1 MFISEIFS
9 KEYLLHNLF
18 LTLPLRV
25 IHLLLRLTLFLP
37 VRLRDKYISI
47 TSKDIDM
54 KKIAGLLLLTAA
66 VILTAGC
73 VTTADPILG
82 SWQIV
87 EPIQYDEFSMS
98 YQLTFEEGGTGEMT
112 SSYSYTETDYTYPII
127 WEKTSENTYR
137 CEILSIFTFSEDGK
151 TLTDDYQYTYS
162 LADGEEMFGGV
173 WTEVLLEGDDGG
185 YYYTYVFNEDG
196 TGVET
201 IYETGDEPYVT
212 ELRWEEYAE
221 NQIFIRHVE
230 TYSIEDGKLKNSMEE
245 NVIFEEIDGIWVGTS
260 EDGSEIVTY
269 EFRDDGICVCSIYDG
284 ETEEFL
290 DVYLYYITPTDAG
303 GILEY
308 AYMTDFILLED
319 GTLQDVYFGD
329 ILERVS
335 SA

>member
-1 MFISEIFS
+1 
-9 KEYLLHNLF
+9 
-18 LTLPLRV
+18 
-25 IHLLLRLTLFLP
+25 
-37 VRLRDKYISI
+37 
-47 TSKDIDM
+47 M
-54 KKIAGLLLLTAA
+54 KKIAGLLLLTVA

-87 EPIQYDEFSMS
+87 EPIQYDEYSMS
-98 YQLTFEEGGTGEMT
+98 YQLTFEEGGTGETT

-151 TLTDDYQYTYS
+151 TMTDDYQYTYS

-173 WTEVLLEGDDGG
+173 WTEVLPEEYEGE

-201 IYETGDEPYVT
+201 FHMVGDDSYVN
-212 ELRWEEYAE
+212 EFCWDEYAE
-221 NQIFIRHVE
+221 NQISIRYMD

-245 NVIFEEIDGIWVGTS
+245 TVIFEEIDGIWVGTS

-269 EFRDDGICVCSIYDG
+269 EFRDDGICVCSVYDG

-290 DVYLYYITPTDAG
+290 NVYLYYYTPTDAG
-303 GILEY
+303 GIMEY
-308 AYMTDFILLED
+308 AYMYELVFLED
-319 GTLQDVYFGD
+319 GTLKDVYFGD